1 MTTLLCSATDGANP
15 ELIKKYAAEG
25 VMPNVARLMERG
37 VFGHYLS
44 SVPPNTT
51 VNWTTIATGANPGTH
66 GITDFWLHF
75 HGDPLDQYHDA
86 FDSNLVQAEQIWYT
100 AERAGKTALVMNYP
114 VGYPIH
120 LENGY
125 FIGGEGTPYSGS
137 IFELKASSCF
147 VTASAAEGVTKAENL
162 SLEARK
168 GYIRLRPTDEPAENG
183 PLLQVELLGAAGS
196 HDQLAV
202 QNAAGELMATLT
214 ERTWTEWLSAEFIK
228 GGETRTGRFRIY
240 LSELSADGQRV
251 KIYISQIFPERGYT
265 QPDELAD
272 ELLEVAGPHLS
283 YCGAGPYRRGWCDIR
298 AWFDEMRYKGHWMA
312 KAASHVVKTRGVD
325 LMYSHFHM
333 LDHVFHYIWGPV
345 DPVTDWFDAIES
357 QEYEHWFKEAH
368 RIVDETV
375 GIYVDSIGEA
385 ANYVMISDHGLIPH
399 VKSVS
404 INNLLAQAGL
414 IHFDLD
420 EQGSPVVDWSR
431 TKAYKP
437 TDAVHIYL
445 NMIDR
450 DPDCIVAAEDYDQVQ
465 NQVINALLDL
475 KDPENGNHPVAI
487 ALKKRD
493 AALLGLWG
501 DRVGDVIVL
510 MNAEYTAQMDAPLSA
525 DGRVLVKMGPVEE
538 GDDRSHSAVFQAVHG
553 YTLPTSRTGRGGSQA
568 GVLIMAGPGLKQGH
582 QLAVPVQGI
591 NVAPTVAHLLGI
603 QPPANCEGQIHFKA
617 LE

>member
-1 MTTLLCSATDGANP
+1 MADSQVILLGFDGANP

-25 VMPNVARLMERG
+25 VMPNVARLMARG

-75 HGDPLDQYHDA
+75 HGDPLDQFHDA

-100 AERAGKTALVMNYP
+100 AEKAGKTPLVMNYP
-114 VGYPIH
+114 VGYPIA

-137 IFELKASSCF
+137 IFELRASSCF
-147 VTASAAEGVTKAENL
+147 VTEAAAEGVTKAERL
-162 SLEARK
+162 VMEA
-168 GYIRLRPTDEPAENG
+168 GQGLIRLTPTGEAPENG
-183 PLLQVELLGAAGS
+183 PLLGIHLAEGAGAIEVRDEGGSLL
-196 HDQLAV
+196 
-202 QNAAGELMATLT
+202 ATVA
-214 ERTWTEWLSAEFIK
+214 ERAWTDWLSAPFTK
-228 GGETRTGRFRIY
+228 NGDVRTGRFRIY
-240 LSELSADGQRV
+240 LSELGNEGRRI
-251 KIYISQIFPERGYT
+251 KIYISQTFPEDGYT
-265 QPDELAD
+265 QPSDLAA
-272 ELLEVAGPHLS
+272 ELLQVAGPHLS
-283 YCGAGPYRRGWCDIR
+283 YCGAGPYRRGWCDIQ

-312 KAASHVVKTRGVD
+312 KAAGHVVKTRGVD

-345 DPVTDWFDAIES
+345 DPATDWFDAIES
-357 QEYEHWFKEAH
+357 PEYEHWFQEAH

-375 GIYVDSIGEA
+375 GIYVDTIGEDA
-385 ANYVMISDHGLIPH
+385 TYIVISDHGLIPH

-404 INNLLAQAGL
+404 INNLLAEAGL
-414 IHFDLD
+414 IHFTLD
-420 EQGSPVVDWSR
+420 EHRKPQVDWSR

-445 NMIDR
+445 NMQGR
-450 DPDCIVAAEDYDQVQ
+450 DPEGIVPTEDYDQLQ
-465 NQVINALLDL
+465 NEVINALLDL

-525 DGRVLVKMGPVEE
+525 DGRVLVKMGPSEE
-538 GDDRSHSAVFQAVHG
+538 DDDSSHSAVFQAVHG
-553 YTLPTSRTGRGGSQA
+553 YTLPTSRIGRGGSEA
-568 GVLIMAGPGLKQGH
+568 GVLIMAGAGLRRGVE
-582 QLAVPVQGI
+582 LGVPVPGI

-603 QPPANCEGQIHFKA
+603 RPPANCEGQIHFKA
-617 LE
+617 LD